1 MSSSVPMPKVDPE
14 DEIYRGQATINCIW
28 GWFIPS
34 IKIVILGMVYP
45 LKELRAIAEMDMQ

>member
-1 MSSSVPMPKVDPE
+1 MPMPKVDPE